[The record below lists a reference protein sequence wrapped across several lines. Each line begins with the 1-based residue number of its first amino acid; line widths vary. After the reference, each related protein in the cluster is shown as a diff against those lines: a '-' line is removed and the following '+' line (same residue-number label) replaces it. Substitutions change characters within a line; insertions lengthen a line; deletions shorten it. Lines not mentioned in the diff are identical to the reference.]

1 MLLRGKQFLRVAT
14 PTLGACL
21 WFAGS
26 ALADVTGTVLW
37 YLHQEPGTEPYRVRY
52 LVTRDYL
59 RSDEGSGRE
68 GFVLLDRR
76 SKQIYNVVPETRSV
90 LQIDGKGTVPEAP
103 AQLAIEVRETV
114 DPQAPKLEGK
124 SAVTLE
130 LLADRQLC
138 YSAVVVP
145 GLLDDVWPAFGEFQR
160 VLAVQQQRT
169 IQHTP
174 EELRTSC
181 FMANYLYATDF
192 HLNSGIPLIEW
203 DERQDRREL
212 LSYEADVELQD
223 ALFELPAAYAVQ
235 RAPGN

>member
-1 MLLRGKQFLRVAT
+1 MSRVAT
-14 PTLGACL
+14 LALCGCL
-21 WFAGS
+21 WVTGS
-26 ALADVTGTVLW
+26 ASADVTGTVLW

-59 RSDEGSGRE
+59 RSDEGNERD

-90 LQIDGKGTVPEAP
+90 LQIDGKGSVPETP
-103 AQLAIEVRETV
+103 AELSIEVRESI
-114 DPQAPKLEGK
+114 DPQAPKLEGQ

-169 IQHTP
+169 ILHTP
-174 EELRTSC
+174 DELRTSC

-192 HLNSGIPLIEW
+192 HLDRGIPLIEW
-203 DERQDRREL
+203 GERQDRREL
-212 LSYEADVELQD
+212 LSYDVDVELQD
-223 ALFELPAAYAVQ
+223 ALFELPANYSVQ